1 MELSF
6 FRLLCSCTAFLAINC
21 LGKNPN
27 LQNVLL
33 SGVTL
38 PRVGLNHLFFDAA
51 CHVRH
56 FFFDAV
62 THVRRLF

>member
-21 LGKNPN
+21 LGKNPT
-27 LQNVLL
+27 NVLL

-38 PRVGLNHLFFDAA
+38 PRVGLNHLFFDPA
-51 CHVRH
+51 CQVG
-56 FFFDAV
+56 D
-62 THVRRLF
+62 LF

>member
-6 FRLLCSCTAFLAINC
+6 FRLLCACTAFLDIDS
-21 LGKNPN
+21 LGKNPI

-33 SGVTL
+33 SGITL

-51 CHVRH
+51 CHVR
-56 FFFDAV
+56 
-62 THVRRLF
+62 RLF